1 LSSPATETSSVQAK
15 RPSSLLL
22 AISLATMLVMWSFNY
37 VAGKTAL
44 RYFDGLTLA
53 ALRVEIAGLIFLPI
67 YFLRGNPGSLNRRD
81 VWTLSYL
88 GWFLCA
94 NQVLFTVGLAYTTS
108 GHSSMI
114 LAIGPILVLLLA
126 RAMKIEAL
134 TTAKIAGMALAFTGA
149 VILAAEN
156 GFDLRRSPTLSGDL
170 ITLLG
175 TTCFTFYV
183 VLSKKAA
190 SKYHSIEMNAV
201 NFFASAIVL
210 LPVAIFL
217 AARLDWKSVPLE
229 GWMGLL
235 YMAAISSVA
244 AYTLFYWALRYMEA
258 SRVAAVNYF
267 QPIGAILVAALF
279 LGEVPTRDLLLG
291 GLLILLGVYLAE
303 RGKTTAAKVGVLG
316 N

>member
-1 LSSPATETSSVQAK
+1 M
-15 RPSSLLL
+15 L
-22 AISLATMLVMWSFNY
+22 AMWSFNY

-53 ALRVEIAGLIFLPI
+53 AFRIEIAAAIFVPV
-67 YFLRGNPGSLNRRD
+67 YFLRSNRSALTRHD

-88 GWFLCA
+88 GWLLCA
-94 NQVLFTVGLAYTTS
+94 NQVFFTVGLAYTTS
-108 GHSSMI
+108 GHSAMI

-134 TTAKIAGMALAFTGA
+134 TTAKIVGMALAFTGA
-149 VILAAEN
+149 VILAAES

-170 ITLLG
+170 LTFLG

-183 VLSKKAA
+183 VLSKKVAP
-190 SKYHSIEMNAV
+190 KYDSIAMNAV
-201 NFFASAIVL
+201 NFFASAILL
-210 LPVAIFL
+210 LPLAIL
-217 AARLDWKSVPLE
+217 RGAHLDWRSVPWQ

-267 QPIGAILVAALF
+267 QPIGAILVAAIF
-279 LGEVPTRDLLLG
+279 LREVPTRHLLLG
-291 GLLILLGVYLAE
+291 GVLILLGVYLAE
-303 RGKTTAAKVGVLG
+303 RARGSVEKVRVLD

>member
-1 LSSPATETSSVQAK
+1 M
-15 RPSSLLL
+15 
-22 AISLATMLVMWSFNY
+22 SLAAMLAMWSFNY
-37 VAGKTAL
+37 VAAKTAL

-53 ALRVEIAGLIFLPI
+53 AFRIEIAGLILLPI
-67 YFLRGNPGSLNRRD
+67 YFLRRNRSRLTRHD

-88 GWFLCA
+88 GWLLCA
-94 NQVLFTVGLAYTTS
+94 NQLFFTVGLAYTTS
-108 GHSSMI
+108 GHSAMI

-134 TTAKIAGMALAFTGA
+134 TTAKIVGMALAFTGA
-149 VILAAEN
+149 AILAAEN

-183 VLSKKAA
+183 VLSKKVA
-190 SKYHSIEMNAV
+190 SKYESVEMNAV
-201 NFFASAIVL
+201 NFFASGIVL
-210 LPVAIFL
+210 MPLAIFL
-217 AARLDWKSVPLE
+217 AVHLDWKSVPWE

-267 QPIGAILVAALF
+267 QPVGAILVAALF
-279 LGEVPTRDLLLG
+279 LGEVPTRHLLLG
-291 GLLILLGVYLAE
+291 GVLILLGVYLAE
-303 RGKTTAAKVGVLG
+303 RGKATAAKVGVLG

>member
-1 LSSPATETSSVQAK
+1 M
-15 RPSSLLL
+15 
-22 AISLATMLVMWSFNY
+22 SLAAMLAMWSFNY
-37 VAGKTAL
+37 VAAKTAL

-53 ALRVEIAGLIFLPI
+53 AFRIEIAGLILLPI
-67 YFLRGNPGSLNRRD
+67 YFLRRNRGKLTRRD

-88 GWFLCA
+88 GWLLCA
-94 NQVLFTVGLAYTTS
+94 NQLFFTVGLAYTTS
-108 GHSSMI
+108 GHSAMI

-149 VILAAEN
+149 AILAAEN

-183 VLSKKAA
+183 VLSKKVA
-190 SKYHSIEMNAV
+190 SKYDSIEMNAV
-201 NFFASAIVL
+201 NVFASAIVL
-210 LPVAIFL
+210 LPLAIFL
-217 AARLDWKSVPLE
+217 AVHRGWKSVPWE

-235 YMAAISSVA
+235 YMGAISSVA

-267 QPIGAILVAALF
+267 QPIGAILVAGLF
-279 LGEVPTRDLLLG
+279 LREVPTQHLLLG
-291 GLLILLGVYLAE
+291 GVLILLGVYLAE
-303 RGKTTAAKVGVLG
+303 RGKSAAAKVGVLK

>member
-1 LSSPATETSSVQAK
+1 M
-15 RPSSLLL
+15 
-22 AISLATMLVMWSFNY
+22 SLAAMLAMWSFNY
-37 VAGKTAL
+37 VAAKTAL

-53 ALRVEIAGLIFLPI
+53 AFRIEIAGLILLPI
-67 YFLRGNPGSLNRRD
+67 YFLRRNGGKLTRRD

-88 GWFLCA
+88 GWLLCA
-94 NQVLFTVGLAYTTS
+94 NQLFFTVGLAYTTS
-108 GHSSMI
+108 GHSAMI

-149 VILAAEN
+149 AILAAEN

-183 VLSKKAA
+183 VLSKKVA
-190 SKYHSIEMNAV
+190 SKYDSIEMNAV
-201 NFFASAIVL
+201 NVFASAIVL
-210 LPVAIFL
+210 LPLAIFL
-217 AARLDWKSVPLE
+217 AVHRDWKSVPWE

-279 LGEVPTRDLLLG
+279 LREVPTRHLLLG
-291 GLLILLGVYLAE
+291 GVLILLGVYLAE
-303 RGKTTAAKVGVLG
+303 RGKAAAAKVGVLK

>member
-1 LSSPATETSSVQAK
+1 M
-15 RPSSLLL
+15 
-22 AISLATMLVMWSFNY
+22 SLAAMLAMWSFNY

-44 RYFDGLTLA
+44 RYFDALTLGA
-53 ALRVEIAGLIFLPI
+53 FRIEIAGLILFPI
-67 YFLRGNPGSLNRRD
+67 YFLRRNRSRLTRRD

-88 GWFLCA
+88 GWLLCA
-94 NQVLFTVGLAYTTS
+94 NQLFFTVGLAFTTS
-108 GHSSMI
+108 GHSAMI

-134 TTAKIAGMALAFTGA
+134 STAKIVGMALAFTGA
-149 VILAAEN
+149 AILAAEN

-170 ITLLG
+170 LTLLG
-175 TTCFTFYV
+175 TTCFTVYV
-183 VLSKKAA
+183 VLSKKVAGRYD
-190 SKYHSIEMNAV
+190 SLEMNAV

-210 LPVAIFL
+210 LPLAIFL
-217 AARLDWKSVPLE
+217 AVHFDWKSVPRE

-267 QPIGAILVAALF
+267 QPIGAILVAAIF
-279 LGEVPTRDLLLG
+279 LREVPTRYLLLG
-291 GLLILLGVYLAE
+291 GVLILLGVYLAE
-303 RGKTTAAKVGVLG
+303 RGKAAAAKVGVLG

>member
-1 LSSPATETSSVQAK
+1 M
-15 RPSSLLL
+15 L
-22 AISLATMLVMWSFNY
+22 ALSLAAMLAMWSFNY

-53 ALRVEIAGLIFLPI
+53 VFRIEIAAVIFIPI
-67 YFLRGNPGSLNRRD
+67 YFLRSNRSKLTRRD

-88 GWFLCA
+88 GWLLCA
-94 NQVLFTVGLAYTTS
+94 NQVFFTVGLAYTTS

-134 TTAKIAGMALAFTGA
+134 TAAKIVGMALAFTGA
-149 VILAAEN
+149 AILAAEN

-170 ITLLG
+170 LTLLG

-183 VLSKKAA
+183 VLSKRVA
-190 SKYHSIEMNAV
+190 SKYDSVEMNAV
-201 NFFASAIVL
+201 NLFASAIVL
-210 LPVAIFL
+210 VPLTFFR
-217 AARLDWKSVPLE
+217 AAGLDWASVPWQ

-267 QPIGAILVAALF
+267 QPIGAILVAGIF
-279 LGEVPTRDLLLG
+279 LGEVPTRHLLFG
-291 GLLILLGVYLAE
+291 GVLILLGVYLAE
-303 RGKTTAAKVGVLG
+303 RGKAAAAKVGVLG

>member
-1 LSSPATETSSVQAK
+1 M
-15 RPSSLLL
+15 
-22 AISLATMLVMWSFNY
+22 SLAAMLAMWSFNY
-37 VAGKTAL
+37 VAAKTAL

-53 ALRVEIAGLIFLPI
+53 AFRIEIAGVILLPI
-67 YFLRGNPGSLNRRD
+67 YFLRRTRGKLTRRD

-88 GWFLCA
+88 GWLLCA
-94 NQVLFTVGLAYTTS
+94 NQLFFTVGLAYTTS
-108 GHSSMI
+108 GHSAMI

-134 TTAKIAGMALAFTGA
+134 TTAKIVGMALAFTGA
-149 VILAAEN
+149 AILAAEN

-183 VLSKKAA
+183 VLSKKVA
-190 SKYHSIEMNAV
+190 SKYDSIEMNAV
-201 NFFASAIVL
+201 NVCASAIVL
-210 LPVAIFL
+210 LPLAIFL
-217 AARLDWKSVPLE
+217 ALRLDWKSVPWA

-279 LGEVPTRDLLLG
+279 LREVPTRHLLLAG
-291 GLLILLGVYLAE
+291 VLILLGVYLAE
-303 RGKTTAAKVGVLG
+303 RGKVAAEKVGVLG

>member
-1 LSSPATETSSVQAK
+1 M
-15 RPSSLLL
+15 
-22 AISLATMLVMWSFNY
+22 SLAAMLAMWSFNY
-37 VAGKTAL
+37 VAAKTAL

-53 ALRVEIAGLIFLPI
+53 AFRIEIAGLILLPI
-67 YFLRGNPGSLNRRD
+67 YFLRRNRGKLTRRD

-88 GWFLCA
+88 GWLLCA
-94 NQVLFTVGLAYTTS
+94 NQLFFTVGLAYTTS
-108 GHSSMI
+108 GHSAMI

-149 VILAAEN
+149 AILAAEN

-183 VLSKKAA
+183 VLSKKVA
-190 SKYHSIEMNAV
+190 SKYDSIEMNAV
-201 NFFASAIVL
+201 NVFASAIVL
-210 LPVAIFL
+210 LPLAIFL
-217 AARLDWKSVPLE
+217 AVHRDWKSVPWE

-279 LGEVPTRDLLLG
+279 LREVPTRHLLLG
-291 GLLILLGVYLAE
+291 GVLILFGVYLAE
-303 RGKTTAAKVGVLG
+303 RGKAAAAKVGVLK

>member
-1 LSSPATETSSVQAK
+1 M
-15 RPSSLLL
+15 
-22 AISLATMLVMWSFNY
+22 SLAAMLAMWSFNY

-53 ALRVEIAGLIFLPI
+53 AFRIEIAALIFLPI
-67 YFLRGNPGSLNRRD
+67 YFLRRNRSVLTRSD

-88 GWFLCA
+88 GWLLCL
-94 NQVLFTVGLAYTTS
+94 NQLFFTVGLAYTTS

-126 RAMKIEAL
+126 RAMKIETL
-134 TTAKIAGMALAFTGA
+134 TTAKIVGMALAFTGA

-170 ITLLG
+170 LTLLG
-175 TTCFTFYV
+175 TMSFTFYV
-183 VLSKKAA
+183 VLSKKVARR
-190 SKYHSIEMNAV
+190 YDSIEMNAV
-201 NFFASAIVL
+201 NFFASAAVL
-210 LPVAIFL
+210 LPLTIVRG
-217 AARLDWKSVPLE
+217 ARFDWGSVPWQ
-229 GWMGLL
+229 GWTGLL

-267 QPIGAILVAALF
+267 QPIGAILVAAFF
-279 LGEVPTRDLLLG
+279 LREVPTRHLLLG
-291 GLLILLGVYLAE
+291 GALILLGVYLAE
-303 RGKTTAAKVGVLG
+303 RAKA
-316 N
+316 

>member
-1 LSSPATETSSVQAK
+1 MSSGATATSNSAPY
-15 RPSSLLL
+15 RPSSFLL
-22 AISLATMLVMWSFNY
+22 AVSLAAMLAMWSFNY

-53 ALRVEIAGLIFLPI
+53 VFRIEIAALIFLPI
-67 YFLRGNPGSLNRRD
+67 YFLRGKRSKLTRHD

-94 NQVLFTVGLAYTTS
+94 NQVFFTVGLAYTTS
-108 GHSSMI
+108 GHSAMI

-134 TTAKIAGMALAFTGA
+134 TTGKIVGMALAFTGA
-149 VILAAEN
+149 AILAAEN

-170 ITLLG
+170 LTLLG

-183 VLSKKAA
+183 VLSKRVA
-190 SKYHSIEMNAV
+190 SKYESMEMNAA
-201 NFFASAIVL
+201 NCFASGMVL
-210 LPVAIFL
+210 LPLTIFR
-217 AARLDWKSVPLE
+217 AAHFDWRSVPWE
-229 GWMGLL
+229 GWAGLL
-235 YMAAISSVA
+235 YMAVISSVA

-267 QPIGAILVAALF
+267 QPVGAILVAAIF
-279 LGEVPTRDLLLG
+279 LREVPTRYLLLG
-291 GLLILLGVYLAE
+291 GVLILLGVYLAE
-303 RGKTTAAKVGVLG
+303 RGKTSAEKVVALQK
-316 N
+316 

>member
-1 LSSPATETSSVQAK
+1 M
-15 RPSSLLL
+15 
-22 AISLATMLVMWSFNY
+22 SLAAMLAMWSFNY
-37 VAGKTAL
+37 VAAKTAL

-53 ALRVEIAGLIFLPI
+53 AFRIEIAGLILLPI
-67 YFLRGNPGSLNRRD
+67 YFLRRNRGKLTRRD

-88 GWFLCA
+88 GWLLCA
-94 NQVLFTVGLAYTTS
+94 NQLFFTVGLAYTTS
-108 GHSSMI
+108 GHSAMI

-134 TTAKIAGMALAFTGA
+134 TAAKIAGMALAFTGA
-149 VILAAEN
+149 AILAAEN

-175 TTCFTFYV
+175 TTCFTVYV
-183 VLSKKAA
+183 VLSKKVA
-190 SKYHSIEMNAV
+190 SRYDSLEMNAV

-210 LPVAIFL
+210 LPLAIFL
-217 AARLDWKSVPLE
+217 AVHLDWKSVPRE

-279 LGEVPTRDLLLG
+279 LGEVPTRYLLLG
-291 GLLILLGVYLAE
+291 GVLILLGVYLAE
-303 RGKTTAAKVGVLG
+303 RAKSTAQKIGAVG

>member
-1 LSSPATETSSVQAK
+1 M
-15 RPSSLLL
+15 
-22 AISLATMLVMWSFNY
+22 SLAAMLAMWSFNY

-53 ALRVEIAGLIFLPI
+53 AFRIEIAALIFLPI
-67 YFLRGNPGSLNRRD
+67 YFLRRNRSVLTRGD

-88 GWFLCA
+88 GWLLCL
-94 NQVLFTVGLAYTTS
+94 NQLFFTVGLAYTTS

-134 TTAKIAGMALAFTGA
+134 TTAKIVGMALAFTGA

-170 ITLLG
+170 LTLLG
-175 TTCFTFYV
+175 TMSFTFYV
-183 VLSKKAA
+183 VLSKKVARR
-190 SKYHSIEMNAV
+190 YDSIEMNAV
-201 NFFASAIVL
+201 NFFASAVVLMPLTIVRG
-210 LPVAIFL
+210 
-217 AARLDWKSVPLE
+217 ARFDCGSVPWQ
-229 GWMGLL
+229 GWTGLL

-267 QPIGAILVAALF
+267 QPIGAILVAAFF
-279 LGEVPTRDLLLG
+279 LREVPTRHLLLG
-291 GLLILLGVYLAE
+291 GVLILLGVYLAE
-303 RGKTTAAKVGVLG
+303 RAKA
-316 N
+316 

>member
-1 LSSPATETSSVQAK
+1 M
-15 RPSSLLL
+15 L
-22 AISLATMLVMWSFNY
+22 AMWSFNY

-53 ALRVEIAGLIFLPI
+53 AFRIEIAAAIFVPI
-67 YFLRGNPGSLNRRD
+67 YFLRRNRSALTRHD

-88 GWFLCA
+88 GWLLCA
-94 NQVLFTVGLAYTTS
+94 NQVFFTVGLAYTTS
-108 GHSSMI
+108 GHSAMI

-134 TTAKIAGMALAFTGA
+134 TTAKIVGMALAFTGA
-149 VILAAEN
+149 VIVAAES

-175 TTCFTFYV
+175 TTCFTFYA
-183 VLSKKAA
+183 VLSKKVA
-190 SKYHSIEMNAV
+190 SKYDSIEMNAV
-201 NFFASAIVL
+201 NFFAGAIVL
-210 LPVAIFL
+210 LPL
-217 AARLDWKSVPLE
+217 AAWRGAHLDWRSVPWQ

-235 YMAAISSVA
+235 YMAALSSVA

-267 QPIGAILVAALF
+267 QPVGAILVAAIF
-279 LGEVPTRDLLLG
+279 LREVPTRYLLLG
-291 GLLILLGVYLAE
+291 GVLILLGVYLAE
-303 RGKTTAAKVGVLG
+303 RARGSAEKVRVLD

>member
-1 LSSPATETSSVQAK
+1 M
-15 RPSSLLL
+15 
-22 AISLATMLVMWSFNY
+22 SLAAMLAMWSFNY
-37 VAGKTAL
+37 VAAKTAL

-53 ALRVEIAGLIFLPI
+53 AFRIEIAGLIFLPI
-67 YFLRGNPGSLNRRD
+67 YFLRGNRGRLSRRD

-88 GWFLCA
+88 GWLLCA
-94 NQVLFTVGLAYTTS
+94 NQLFFTVGLAYTTS
-108 GHSSMI
+108 GHSAMI

-149 VILAAEN
+149 AILAAEN

-183 VLSKKAA
+183 VLCKKVA
-190 SKYHSIEMNAV
+190 SKYDSLEMNAV
-201 NFFASAIVL
+201 NLFASAFVL
-210 LPVAIFL
+210 LPLAIFL
-217 AARLDWKSVPLE
+217 VTHFDWRSVPWE

-267 QPIGAILVAALF
+267 QPIGAILVAGLF
-279 LGEVPTRDLLLG
+279 LREVPTRHLLLG
-291 GLLILLGVYLAE
+291 GVLILLGVYLAE
-303 RGKTTAAKVGVLG
+303 RSKAAAAKVGVLG
-316 N
+316 S

>member
-1 LSSPATETSSVQAK
+1 
-15 RPSSLLL
+15 
-22 AISLATMLVMWSFNY
+22 
-37 VAGKTAL
+37 
-44 RYFDGLTLA
+44 
-53 ALRVEIAGLIFLPI
+53 
-67 YFLRGNPGSLNRRD
+67 
-81 VWTLSYL
+81 LSYL

-94 NQVLFTVGLAYTTS
+94 NQVFFTVGLAYTTS

-134 TTAKIAGMALAFTGA
+134 TAAKIMGMALAFTGA
-149 VILAAEN
+149 AILAAEN

-183 VLSKKAA
+183 VLSKKVA
-190 SKYHSIEMNAV
+190 SKYDSVEMNAV
-201 NFFASAIVL
+201 NFFASAAVL
-210 LPVAIFL
+210 LPLAIVL
-217 AARLDWKSVPLE
+217 AVRLDWKSVPWQ

-235 YMAAISSVA
+235 YTV
-244 AYTLFYWALRYMEA
+244 FYWALRYMEA

-267 QPIGAILVAALF
+267 QPIGAILVAGLF
-279 LGEVPTRDLLLG
+279 LGEVPTRHLLLG
-291 GLLILLGVYLAE
+291 GTLILLGVYLAE
-303 RGKTTAAKVGVLG
+303 RGKAVATKIGVLG

>member
-1 LSSPATETSSVQAK
+1 M
-15 RPSSLLL
+15 
-22 AISLATMLVMWSFNY
+22 SLAAMLAMWSFNY
-37 VAGKTAL
+37 VAAKTAL

-53 ALRVEIAGLIFLPI
+53 AFRIEIAGLILFPI
-67 YFLRGNPGSLNRRD
+67 YFLRRNRGKLTRRD

-88 GWFLCA
+88 GWLLCA
-94 NQVLFTVGLAYTTS
+94 NQLFFTVGLAYTTS
-108 GHSSMI
+108 GHSAMI

-126 RAMKIEAL
+126 RAIKIEAL

-149 VILAAEN
+149 AILAAEN

-183 VLSKKAA
+183 VLSKRVA
-190 SKYHSIEMNAV
+190 SKYDSIEMNAV
-201 NFFASAIVL
+201 NVLASAIVL
-210 LPVAIFL
+210 LPLAIFL
-217 AARLDWKSVPLE
+217 AVHRGWKSVPWE

-279 LGEVPTRDLLLG
+279 LREVPTRHLLLG
-291 GLLILLGVYLAE
+291 GALILLGVYLAE
-303 RGKTTAAKVGVLG
+303 RGKAAAANVGVLK

>member
-1 LSSPATETSSVQAK
+1 M
-15 RPSSLLL
+15 
-22 AISLATMLVMWSFNY
+22 SLAAMLAMWSFNY
-37 VAGKTAL
+37 VAAKTAL

-53 ALRVEIAGLIFLPI
+53 AFRIEIAGLILLPI
-67 YFLRGNPGSLNRRD
+67 YFLRRNRGKLTRRD

-88 GWFLCA
+88 GWLLCA
-94 NQVLFTVGLAYTTS
+94 NQLFFTVGLAYTTS
-108 GHSSMI
+108 GHSAMI

-149 VILAAEN
+149 AILAAEN

-183 VLSKKAA
+183 VLSKRVA
-190 SKYHSIEMNAV
+190 SKYDSIEMNAV
-201 NFFASAIVL
+201 NVFASAIVL
-210 LPVAIFL
+210 LPLAIFL
-217 AARLDWKSVPLE
+217 AVHRDWKSVPWE

-279 LGEVPTRDLLLG
+279 LREVPTRHLLLG
-291 GLLILLGVYLAE
+291 GVLILLGVYLAE
-303 RGKTTAAKVGVLG
+303 RAKSTAQKIGAAG

>member
-1 LSSPATETSSVQAK
+1 M
-15 RPSSLLL
+15 
-22 AISLATMLVMWSFNY
+22 SLAAMLAMWSFNY
-37 VAGKTAL
+37 VAAKTAL

-53 ALRVEIAGLIFLPI
+53 AFRIEIAGLILLPI
-67 YFLRGNPGSLNRRD
+67 YFLRRNRGKLTRRD

-88 GWFLCA
+88 GWLLCA
-94 NQVLFTVGLAYTTS
+94 NQLFFTVGLAYTTS
-108 GHSSMI
+108 GHSAMI

-134 TTAKIAGMALAFTGA
+134 TAAKIAGMALAFTGA
-149 VILAAEN
+149 AILAAEN

-183 VLSKKAA
+183 VLSKRVA
-190 SKYHSIEMNAV
+190 SKYDSIEMNAV
-201 NFFASAIVL
+201 NVFASAIVL
-210 LPVAIFL
+210 LPLAIFL
-217 AARLDWKSVPLE
+217 AVHRDWKSVPWE

-267 QPIGAILVAALF
+267 QPIGAILVAGLF
-279 LGEVPTRDLLLG
+279 LREVPTRHLLLG
-291 GLLILLGVYLAE
+291 GVLILLGVYLAE
-303 RGKTTAAKVGVLG
+303 RGKAAAAKVGVLKT
-316 N
+316 

>member
-1 LSSPATETSSVQAK
+1 
-15 RPSSLLL
+15 L
-22 AISLATMLVMWSFNY
+22 AISLAAMLAMWSFNY

-53 ALRVEIAGLIFLPI
+53 VFRIEIAAAIFLPI
-67 YFLRGNPGSLNRRD
+67 YFLRRNRSKLTRHD

-88 GWFLCA
+88 GWLLCA
-94 NQVLFTVGLAYTTS
+94 NQIFFTVGLAYTTS

-126 RAMKIEAL
+126 RALKIEAL
-134 TTAKIAGMALAFTGA
+134 TTGKIVGMALAFAGA
-149 VILAAEN
+149 TILAAES

-170 ITLLG
+170 ITLMG
-175 TTCFTFYV
+175 TTCFAFYV
-183 VLSKKAA
+183 VFSKKVA
-190 SKYHSIEMNAV
+190 SKYNSIEMNAV
-201 NFFASAIVL
+201 NLFASAVVL
-210 LPVAIFL
+210 LPLTIFR
-217 AARLDWKSVPLE
+217 AVNFDWRSVPRE

-244 AYTLFYWALRYMEA
+244 AYTVFYWALRYMEA

-267 QPIGAILVAALF
+267 QPIGAILVAAIF
-279 LGEVPTRDLLLG
+279 LREVPTRHLLLG
-291 GLLILLGVYLAE
+291 GVLILLGVYLAE
-303 RGKTTAAKVGVLG
+303 RSKGSAEKVSALE

>member
-1 LSSPATETSSVQAK
+1 M
-15 RPSSLLL
+15 
-22 AISLATMLVMWSFNY
+22 SLAAMLAMWSFNY

-44 RYFDGLTLA
+44 RYFDGLTLGA
-53 ALRVEIAGLIFLPI
+53 FRIEIAGLILFPI
-67 YFLRGNPGSLNRRD
+67 YFLRRNRSRLTRRD

-88 GWFLCA
+88 GWLLCA
-94 NQVLFTVGLAYTTS
+94 NQLFFTVGLAFTTS
-108 GHSSMI
+108 GHSAMI

-134 TTAKIAGMALAFTGA
+134 TTAKIVGMALAFTGA
-149 VILAAEN
+149 AILAAEN

-170 ITLLG
+170 LTLLG
-175 TTCFTFYV
+175 TTCFTVYV
-183 VLSKKAA
+183 VLSKKVAGRYD
-190 SKYHSIEMNAV
+190 SLEMNAV

-210 LPVAIFL
+210 LPLAIFL
-217 AARLDWKSVPLE
+217 ALHFDWKSVPRE

-279 LGEVPTRDLLLG
+279 LGEVPTRHLLLG
-291 GLLILLGVYLAE
+291 GVLILLGVYLAE
-303 RGKTTAAKVGVLG
+303 RAKSSAQKIGAVG